1 MRLAKAIPIIKEN
14 RNLNWSIKHLQDAKE
29 SLYQYI
35 DETEDADKLVAKW
48 WPPDENAKQVKEG
61 AEIND
66 SEVLQ
71 IISRLDDIILAVV
84 ASTKKRDY
92 EADELKKNVSYEV
105 K

>member
-1 MRLAKAIPIIKEN
+1 MRLKKAIPIREN
-14 RNLNWSIKHLQDAKE
+14 KNLNWSIKNLEDAKD
-29 SLYQYI
+29 SLYRYI
-35 DETEDADKLVAKW
+35 DEQEDADKLVAKW
-48 WPPDENAKQVKEG
+48 WPPLENDKKIDEG